1 MTVHLYMSL
10 IPEALIASMLPPE
23 EFGSYYSVGSKKKTR
38 GQAMFIEL
46 DPDFRHEYFDI
57 EQGIARC
64 VPHDDGSPK
73 KSVYIATYRVLE
85 HIPLTDVD
93 TLYLV
98 TKFGESLPLERSYE
112 YPSKEEGLYMYQEI
126 APTHPLVVSTLE
138 PVEMNRFLTQ
148 DPSSL
153 IHLPAICFV
162 ELRLGELAKDPENGE
177 IANLPYDNVYHLR
190 DALVAVC
197 SADKTV
203 HTKMVDR
210 VHTVEYPYRMI
221 DSGIYVGN
229 EEELA
234 FFPLP
239 PREELQNKYYRW
251 WRSANI
257 S

>member
-1 MTVHLYMSL
+1 MSL
-10 IPEALIASMLPPE
+10 IPEALIASMLPPA
-23 EFGSYYSVGSKKKTR
+23 EFGTYYSVGSSKKTR

-46 DPDFRHEYFDI
+46 DPDFRHDFFDI

-64 VPHDDGSPK
+64 VPHTDGSPK

-85 HIPLTDVD
+85 HIPLTNVD

-98 TKFGESLPLERSYE
+98 TKFGETLALKRSFE
-112 YPSKEEGLYMYQEI
+112 FPSKEEGLYMYQEI
-126 APTHPLVVSTLE
+126 APKNPLVVSTLE
-138 PVEMNRFLTQ
+138 PVEMYRFLTQ
-148 DPSSL
+148 DPTSL
-153 IHLPAICFV
+153 IHIPAVCFV
-162 ELRLGELAKDPENGE
+162 ELRLGDLARDPVHGE
-177 IANLPYDNVYHLR
+177 IANLPYENVYNLR
-190 DALVAVC
+190 DALVAVS

-210 VHTVEYPYRMI
+210 VHSIEYPYRMI
-221 DSGIYVGN
+221 DSGIFIGN
-229 EEELA
+229 MDELA

-239 PREELQNKYYRW
+239 PRDELRNKYYRW